1 MSKIID
7 DIHPLIL
14 DRIKH
19 FFEHYKDLEESKWV
33 KFIVWKNVQ
42 KAREEIIKSVQA
54 YLTHK

>member
-14 DRIKH
+14 DRIRH
-19 FFEHYKDLEESKWV
+19 FFEHYKDLEEGKWV
-33 KFIVWKNVQ
+33 KFIGWENVQ

-54 YLTHK
+54 YPTHK

>member
-7 DIHPLIL
+7 DIHLFIL

-19 FFEHYKDLEESKWV
+19 FFEHYKDLEKGKWV
-33 KFIVWKNVQ
+33 KFIGWENVK

-54 YLTHK
+54 YPTHK

>member
-1 MSKIID
+1 MIFIFLFW
-7 DIHPLIL
+7 IGLNI
-14 DRIKH
+14 